1 MRETL
6 QQPPPGA
13 AELPTAEGLLQRRLK
28 HLDLGLAVLCWLVGA
43 GLALSGLIRALQAD
57 GQPNNSLLVLAA
69 GVAVLLLAA
78 RGGAGRWLQGLQRRG
93 GLRRLQAL
101 AWQIPTALIV
111 LFVLFRLQV
120 QDLRRYGQMFAEGSV
135 AEWLTFVI
143 FMVGSPIALACGKAS
158 WRRRERLRAGHH
170 LLYGLGCLVVALE
183 EMSWGQM
190 VFNWP
195 TPELLN
201 EHNAQHETSL
211 HNLHLLQDHLWS
223 GTALVFAAALAL
235 TLLRLLL
242 ARSGR
247 LRPHSL
253 LADLLPGPEL
263 LPCLLFAVAIY
274 IPVAIEK
281 GGLNLPLLIT
291 RDQEVAELAFGLAC
305 LIYACRLYLEQPRRW
320 LRALQPGPT
329 G

>member
-1 MRETL
+1 V
-6 QQPPPGA
+6 
-13 AELPTAEGLLQRRLK
+13 LL
-28 HLDLGLAVLCWLVGA
+28 WLVGA
-43 GLALSGLIRALQAD
+43 GLSLSGLIRALLQ
-57 GQPNNSLLVLAA
+57 GNSQPNSSLLVFAA
-69 GVAVLLLAA
+69 GVAVLVLGSL
-78 RGGAGRWLQGLQRRG
+78 GGAGQWLQGLNQRG

-101 AWQIPTALIV
+101 AWQIPTALIA
-111 LFVLFRLQV
+111 LFVVYRLQV
-120 QDLRRYGQMFAEGSV
+120 QDLRRYGQMFSEGSV
-135 AEWLTFVI
+135 AEWFTFLI
-143 FMVGSPIALACGKAS
+143 FMVASPIALACGRAS
-158 WRRRERLRAGHH
+158 WRKRERLRAGHH
-170 LLYGLGCLVVALE
+170 MLYGLGCLVVALE

-201 EHNAQHETSL
+201 QHNAQHETSL

-235 TLLRLLL
+235 GLLRQVLE
-242 ARSGR
+242 RIGR

-291 RDQEVAELAFGLAC
+291 RDQEVAELAFGLGC
-305 LIYACRLYLEQPRRW
+305 LIYACRLYLDQPRRW
-320 LRALQPGPT
+320 LRTLRRDPT

>member
-1 MRETL
+1 MHQGLSTAL
-6 QQPPPGA
+6 VSAPAPQP
-13 AELPTAEGLLQRRLK
+13 ELLALRLGHLNRALLVL
-28 HLDLGLAVLCWLVGA
+28 LWLMGLGLAI
-43 GLALSGLIRALQAD
+43 SGGIRAVREMD
-57 GQPNNSLLVLAA
+57 SQPNSSLVVLAIGFGLLVLAA
-69 GVAVLLLAA
+69 SRATSRLFSQPDQGPGLKQ
-78 RGGAGRWLQGLQRRG
+78 LQTLS
-93 GLRRLQAL
+93 
-101 AWQIPTALIV
+101 WQITLVMIAIFL
-111 LFVLFRLQV
+111 LYRSQV
-120 QDLRRYGQMFAEGSV
+120 QDLRSYAQLFAEGSV
-135 AEWLTFVI
+135 AEWLTFLL
-143 FMVGSPIALACGKAS
+143 FMVSSPLALACGRAS
-158 WRRRERLRAGHH
+158 WARRERLRAGHH
-170 LLYGLGCLVVALE
+170 LLFGLGCLVVALE

-235 TLLRLLL
+235 ALLRLLL